1 MKYKGLPQ
9 NTLSGGG
16 GSSSSGLGDRHS
28 ESGGGSNSWGGP
40 DETSWGGDLGSGDW
54 PAAEDSPFR
63 SDRRDPLRLS
73 LQMLESTLS
82 QDMTPSLSRVDLDWY
97 LQEVGRIFNPFLEK
111 KT

>member
-1 MKYKGLPQ
+1 MKYKGLSQ

-28 ESGGGSNSWGGP
+28 ESG
-40 DETSWGGDLGSGDW
+40 GGDLGSGDW